1 MSATLLP
8 EPGTATPPVPGDS
21 PPVPGDSAAPP
32 GAPALQPAAVPG
44 GARPGQAGAAFE
56 PVVIGFTCNW
66 CSYRAADLAG
76 TSRMKYPPNIRLI
89 RLMCSGRLDPTFVLK
104 AFAEGADGVMIS
116 GCHPGD
122 CHYVD
127 QNYKTMR
134 RYQLLQRTLAQFGI
148 EPGRLRLT
156 WASAGEGAIFA
167 QEVTTFVEQVRALG
181 PLAWPSATMVTD
193 GDAPCAAPLDPEATA

>member
-1 MSATLLP
+1 MSASVLP
-8 EPGTATPPVPGDS
+8 EPGTATPPVPGGQPAS
-21 PPVPGDSAAPP
+21 PAP
-32 GAPALQPAAVPG
+32 LPAAVPG
-44 GARPGQAGAAFE
+44 GDRPVEAGAAFE

-134 RYQLLQRTLAQFGI
+134 RYRLLQRTLEQFGI

-181 PLAWPSATMVTD
+181 PLDWPTAPALSD
-193 GDAPCAAPLDPEATA
+193 GAAGCAATLDPGVTA